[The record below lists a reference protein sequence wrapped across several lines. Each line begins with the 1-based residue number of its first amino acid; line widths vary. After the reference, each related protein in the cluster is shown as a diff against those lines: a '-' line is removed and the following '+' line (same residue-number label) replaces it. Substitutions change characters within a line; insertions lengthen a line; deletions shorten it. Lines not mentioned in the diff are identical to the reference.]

1 MSDHLTVIPVFNE
14 AATIGGLVARAALHG
29 PVIVV
34 DDGSWDGSDEA
45 AAAAGAVILR
55 TGARSG
61 KGAALRLGFAGA
73 LARAAERVVTLDGDG
88 QHDPDD
94 IPRLLAASEPEPRAL
109 VVGGRLGGGGGGLM
123 EPARLHAL
131 RVAGFFINWL
141 TGQRVADT
149 QSGFRVYPRD
159 LLERVTPRRGGFVFE
174 TEVLVRAAAAGYAI
188 REVPISALRPASRPS
203 RFRPLRDGVAVTG
216 YLAGQGL
223 RRWARDAGLVA
234 RALGRPF
241 TAARRSLRHAELA
254 RFTAPYRHN
263 PGAFAS
269 ALGVFTLH
277 QITETWR
284 GWWSDPRARVMR
296 RAALASAVLPAVGLA
311 AAVQSALALR
321 RLGVDLVAPL
331 VRFAYSQERLARA
344 ATGPEPA
351 RAASA
356 HRPADYDVLVVG
368 GGPGGST
375 VATFL
380 ARGGLRVAVAER
392 EVFPRFHIGESLLP
406 ANLPVLDRLGVRERV
421 EGHGFILKYGA
432 AFHDQ
437 ESDLE
442 YRFYFQEGK
451 PWPNHAYE
459 VPRAEFDQ
467 VLLEHAA
474 EEPGVSVLQPATVER
489 VEFDAN
495 GVTAE
500 IRLGETRRAVRA
512 RFLVD
517 ASGRDGFLASRRQ
530 NRRTAIPGLGKV
542 SLFAHF
548 EGAARWAGR
557 EEGMIRIFVFE
568 DGWFWWIPFAGTVTS
583 VGCVLHAR
591 TARDRPGSLE
601 ALFDEMIRRC
611 RRVAEGLREARR
623 ITPVMS
629 AANFS
634 YRADPVVGDRFLCV
648 GDALAFVDP
657 IFSSGV
663 YVAMQTAEIASGEI
677 LRAFAADQFEADR
690 FRAYQR
696 RFQRG
701 IGPFVRFIRQ
711 YYEPA
716 FLEIFLKP
724 RKNFAMLDSVTGV
737 LAGGAFLR
745 MRWRMRLSLVL
756 FFAIVRF
763 NRWKRRRLNLPVE
776 SRLEW

>member
-1 MSDHLTVIPVFNE
+1 MSDHVTVIPVFNE

-45 AAAAGAVILR
+45 AAAAGAIILR
-55 TGARSG
+55 TGGRSG

-109 VVGGRLGGGGGGLM
+109 VVGGRLGGGGGFM

-141 TGQRVADT
+141 TGQRIADT

-159 LLERVTPRRGGFVFE
+159 LLERVAPRRGGFVFE
-174 TEVLVRAAAAGYAI
+174 TEVLVRAAGTGYAI

-203 RFRPLRDGVAVTG
+203 RFRPLRDGAAVTV

-223 RRWARDAGLVA
+223 RRWVRDAGLVA

-241 TAARRSLRHAELA
+241 TAARRKPRHAELA

-277 QITETWR
+277 RIAETWR
-284 GWWSDPRARVMR
+284 GWWIDPRARVMR
-296 RAALASAVLPAVGLA
+296 RAALASAMLPALGLA
-311 AAVQSALALR
+311 AAVQWALR
-321 RLGVDLVAPL
+321 LRLLGVDLVAPL
-331 VRFAYSQERLARA
+331 VRSAYGQEGLARA
-344 ATGPEPA
+344 AAGQDF
-351 RAASA
+351 A
-356 HRPADYDVLVVG
+356 HRAKAQARVDYDVLVVG

-392 EVFPRFHIGESLLP
+392 DVFPRFHIGESLLP
-406 ANLPVLDRLGVRERV
+406 ANLPVLDRLGVRERI
-421 EGHGFILKYGA
+421 EGRGFILKYGA

-474 EEPGVSVLQPATVER
+474 EEPGVSLLQPATVES
-489 VEFDAN
+489 VEFDAE

-500 IRLGETRRAVRA
+500 IREGERRRAVRA

-530 NRRTAIPGLGKV
+530 HRRTAIPGLGKV

-548 EGAARWAGR
+548 EDAPRWTGR
-557 EEGMIRIFVFE
+557 DEGMIRIFVFE
-568 DGWFWWIPFAGTVTS
+568 EGWFWWIPLAGTVTS

-591 TARDRPGSLE
+591 TVRDRPGSLE
-601 ALFDEMIRRC
+601 ALFDEMTRRC
-611 RRVAEGLREARR
+611 RRVAEGLREACR

-677 LRAFAADQFEADR
+677 LRAFAADHFAADR

-745 MRWRMRLSLVL
+745 MRWRMRLSLVI
-756 FFAIVRF
+756 FFAIVRY
-763 NRWKRRRLNLPVE
+763 NRWGRRRRHLPVE